1 MKYFLY
7 IRKSTDEDDRQVLSL
22 EAQETELKEFALRE
36 NLLIAAT
43 FRESQTAKEPGR
55 PIFNDMLKRMEN
67 GEAEGILA
75 WHPDRLA
82 RNSIDGGRIIFLIDT
97 EKIKALKSPIF
108 WFEPTPQG
116 KFMLNIAFGQSK
128 YFVDNLSE
136 NTKRGLRQKL
146 RRGELPG
153 YAPLGYLND
162 LLKHTIHKDPERF
175 RLVRKL
181 FELYA
186 TGNYSLKDLRKLIT
200 SAGLLSRKK
209 NMLSVSNIQS
219 ILSNSFYYGV
229 FKYNGEMYDGKHE
242 PMIPKKLFEACQKVM
257 ADRSRPKKPSQKEY
271 PFRNMLVCGECG
283 CAITSETQ
291 KGHNYYRCTKKRDK
305 KCSQKYIREEVLA
318 QEVAN
323 ELQKVSL
330 SSAWAEWM
338 LAEINKEEAEA
349 AQSGAVFAQN
359 LKDKIKELEGKLDIL
374 LDTHLDGTISREEYT
389 AKKEK
394 IINEKSEL
402 SEKSKD
408 FERNDNHWLEPAR
421 QFILAAQQ
429 AKIIALQENPV
440 AGRDFLKR
448 IGSNRVLLSQKVAIE
463 PKKSWQILYNLP
475 AEARSAEATNSQH
488 TIWLPG

>member
-1 MKYFLY
+1 
-7 IRKSTDEDDRQVLSL
+7 
-22 EAQETELKEFALRE
+22 
-36 NLLIAAT
+36 
-43 FRESQTAKEPGR
+43 
-55 PIFNDMLKRMEN
+55 MER
-67 GEAEGILA
+67 GEADGILA

-97 EKIKALKSPIF
+97 EKIKALKSPTF

-162 LLKHTIHKDPERF
+162 LLKHTMYKDPERF

-229 FKYNGEMYDGKHE
+229 FKYNGEMYDG
-242 PMIPKKLFEACQKVM
+242 
-257 ADRSRPKKPSQKEY
+257 
-271 PFRNMLVCGECG
+271 
-283 CAITSETQ
+283 
-291 KGHNYYRCTKKRDK
+291 HNYYRCTKKRDK

-318 QEVAN
+318 DLVAN

-338 LAEINKEEAEA
+338 LNELNKEEAEA
-349 AQSGAVFAQN
+349 AQSGVVFAQN

-374 LDTHLDGTISREEYT
+374 LDAHLDGTISREEYT

-408 FERNDNHWLEPAR
+408 FERNGNHWLEPAR

-475 AEARSAEATNSQH
+475 AEARSAEAINSQH
-488 TIWLPG
+488 TIWLRTLNEIRTFFSENPNAEF